1 MSELYKGIPGS
12 PITYLAGDISAGQTT
27 IAIGDD
33 TALPD
38 APNLCTIGFGENIE
52 TIRYGAKSNGVL
64 SDVTRGIEGTPRA
77 WQAGTEVARFFTAH
91 DHITIID
98 KITENA
104 NNLATHQA
112 EFANQ
117 LGSNGYQKFPGGIV
131 LQWGQAIVPAN
142 VGYVEIT
149 LPIEFPTAT
158 LNVQTVVAY
167 AQGGGGA
174 QLGKIATP
182 QFTGRSVITIYARDG
197 SSIPSMDLTVSWQA
211 IGY

>member
-1 MSELYKGIPGS
+1 MSIYKPSLLDKFKDFVNG
-12 PITYLAGDISAGQTT
+12 L
-27 IAIGDD
+27 
-33 TALPD
+33 
-38 APNLCTIGFGENIE
+38 
-52 TIRYGAKSNGVL
+52 KSNW
-64 SDVTRGIEGTPRA
+64 DEY
-77 WQAGTEVARFFTAH
+77 EDHVADF
-91 DHITIID
+91 DS
-98 KITENA
+98 
-104 NNLATHQA
+104 HQA

-149 LPIEFPTAT
+149 LPIEFQTAT
-158 LNVQTVVAY
+158 LNVQTVVIY

-182 QFTGRSVITIYARDG
+182 QFAGRSVITIYVREGNA
-197 SSIPSMDLTVSWQA
+197 IPSMDLTVSWQA